1 MEGNAWTSKLNL
13 AQLLR
18 TTYGCANEYAPSQTK
33 PGRLQEWLCPLREA
47 LKCFRWD
54 KTWLRCHRMTKR
66 FEVSEWS
73 AQKWLRLRRYV
84 TQSITNRNI
93 YDFIITE
100 KSSWN
105 SLLKNASYALQNFNQ
120 PLIVQRGTIL
130 DLKLLLLSRS
140 KKSSD
145 PDGEKTWAYRVP

>member
-1 MEGNAWTSKLNL
+1 
-13 AQLLR
+13 
-18 TTYGCANEYAPSQTK
+18 
-33 PGRLQEWLCPLREA
+33 
-47 LKCFRWD
+47 
-54 KTWLRCHRMTKR
+54 MTKR
-66 FEVSEWS
+66 FEVSERS

-84 TQSITNRNI
+84 TQSIANRNI

-120 PLIVQRGTIL
+120 LLIVQRGAIL
-130 DLKLLLLSRS
+130 DLKLLLLSQS

-145 PDGEKTWAYRVP
+145 PDGEKT

>member
-1 MEGNAWTSKLNL
+1 
-13 AQLLR
+13 
-18 TTYGCANEYAPSQTK
+18 
-33 PGRLQEWLCPLREA
+33 
-47 LKCFRWD
+47 
-54 KTWLRCHRMTKR
+54 MTKR
-66 FEVSEWS
+66 FKVSERS
-73 AQKWLRLRRYV
+73 AQKWLRPRRYV

-120 PLIVQRGTIL
+120 PLIVQRGAIL

-145 PDGEKTWAYRVP
+145 PDGEKT

>member
-1 MEGNAWTSKLNL
+1 
-13 AQLLR
+13 
-18 TTYGCANEYAPSQTK
+18 
-33 PGRLQEWLCPLREA
+33 
-47 LKCFRWD
+47 
-54 KTWLRCHRMTKR
+54 MTKR
-66 FEVSEWS
+66 FEVSERS
-73 AQKWLRLRRYV
+73 AQKWLHLRRYV

-120 PLIVQRGTIL
+120 LLIVQRGAIL
-130 DLKLLLLSRS
+130 DLKLLLLSQS

-145 PDGEKTWAYRVP
+145 PDGEKT

>member
-1 MEGNAWTSKLNL
+1 
-13 AQLLR
+13 
-18 TTYGCANEYAPSQTK
+18 
-33 PGRLQEWLCPLREA
+33 
-47 LKCFRWD
+47 
-54 KTWLRCHRMTKR
+54 MTKR
-66 FEVSEWS
+66 FEVSERS

-105 SLLKNASYALQNFNQ
+105 SLLKNASYALHNFNQ
-120 PLIVQRGTIL
+120 PPIVQRGAIL

-145 PDGEKTWAYRVP
+145 PDGEKT